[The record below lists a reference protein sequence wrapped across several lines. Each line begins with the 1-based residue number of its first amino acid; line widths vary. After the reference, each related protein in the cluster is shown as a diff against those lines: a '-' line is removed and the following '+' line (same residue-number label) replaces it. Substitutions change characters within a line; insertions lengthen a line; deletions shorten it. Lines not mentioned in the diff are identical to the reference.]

1 MHISLLSNI
10 HLHVLLYLPCQGLHS
25 LLDVPVNKL
34 LVIVHLNTWDDLCI
48 FINYNYSEK
57 IGTSN
62 RIALF
67 YVNN

>member
-48 FINYNYSEK
+48 SH
-57 IGTSN
+57 
-62 RIALF
+62 
-67 YVNN
+67 